1 MTPGLTAV
9 GEETSVK
16 LARLGSS
23 FKNQPYEFTNLFA
36 EHQQQH
42 QQRHHQ
48 RFELGAVS

>member
-1 MTPGLTAV
+1 LKSNGYT
-9 GEETSVK
+9 TSVK

-23 FKNQPYEFTNLFA
+23 FKNQPDGFTNVFA

-48 RFELGAVS
+48 RFELGAVY